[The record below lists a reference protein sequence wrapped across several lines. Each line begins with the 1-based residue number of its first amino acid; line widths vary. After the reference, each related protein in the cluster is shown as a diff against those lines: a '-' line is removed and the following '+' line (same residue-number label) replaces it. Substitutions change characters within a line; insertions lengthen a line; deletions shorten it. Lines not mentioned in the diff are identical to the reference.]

1 MPIVG
6 SAEIVI
12 RAVTTG
18 FQAQVTAALASVN
31 AQAAG
36 QNMGRQVT
44 RGFSSGASGLSGALS
59 SISGEALAANDA
71 FRQMVTTGYFVG
83 PALASVASGIGA
95 VVGGLFALGAQ
106 LGAATPALVAFGGV
120 LAALAQ
126 GFAAIKLGFGGVG
139 KAISS
144 ILKGSKGA
152 SDAQARADRITD
164 AQERLAR
171 VIESNAERR
180 VRADRDVEDA
190 QLRLNKVREEAI
202 EQLQQLNFQSEDAVI
217 SEKKAAIELEK
228 ARETLARVQDLPPNS
243 RARREAELAFAEA
256 ELNLR
261 KAKDRTQDLSKE
273 AAKQNSAYAEKG
285 ASGLEQ
291 VANAE
296 RALQDAVDERARSVR
311 DADRAQADAE
321 KALERAKRK
330 DTGGGGGDDP
340 FKDLS
345 PAAIEFAKFIA
356 DLKPK
361 FIELRNAVAE
371 ELLPRIKDAITILV
385 EDPSLFPLLK
395 TKLSET
401 GQAAGEAAK
410 DLARIITSAPNLK
423 NLGTVMDTNNYVV
436 GKSGKI
442 IGNLYS
448 MLMSLLAA
456 ADPLIRR
463 FTDWIETL
471 TGGWAATLETKN
483 RTGKLTEIFDYAGD
497 VAATL
502 GDILGDVFGAIMNIG
517 KAAAGPGSAGE
528 GLLNTLRDG
537 AANFKEWS
545 NNKLADGTLA
555 QYFHDIMPT
564 FYAIGSVIKE
574 VVIQFAR
581 LGDNK
586 GTAGFFES
594 LIPVVRNIGDALDGL
609 TDSGPAFGNFLE
621 KFTGFIKLFAESGS
635 ITNFFNALSWGL
647 GILTNIFSNP
657 MVAKIV
663 AFVAAQLAFVKA
675 AQLGGNILRF
685 AFMAFGGYFI
695 KIFEFGKNL
704 FDAGKLVFG
713 FASNVAFLETAI
725 LKISYALGIGVGP
738 AFAIL
743 VGAVVAVIAIFVLA
757 YKNSEKFREAISGL
771 IDALKGAFAEAFM
784 QVKGAFE
791 QVMPLFS
798 GTGEIFKEIGDFL
811 AKYLVPIL
819 QVTLVAAI
827 RFVGDA
833 FSGVIKI
840 IGSIIGIVKS
850 VVQIIIGL
858 FAIITGDWGKAKD
871 MLWKG
876 FSGLVSSMKVLF
888 SGIKDIFFAPF
899 KAAFNLIA
907 GAWNNTAGKLSFT
920 VPSWVPK
927 FGGNG
932 FSMPKIP
939 LLAQGGI
946 VPSTPGGMLAVIGEG
961 GRSERVE
968 PLDASGLSAGDRAVI
983 AAIAA
988 QRGGDIN
995 ITVNPSAGMN
1005 EVELANI
1012 IGRQIAWQM
1021 RRGAA

>member
-44 RGFSSGASGLSGALS
+44 RGFSSGASGLSDAIKG
-59 SISGEALAANDA
+59 ISGEALAANEA
-71 FRQMVTTGYFVG
+71 FRQMVTAGYFIG
-83 PALASVASGIGA
+83 PALAAAASGVGA
-95 VVGGLFALGAQ
+95 LVGGLFALGAQ
-106 LGAATPALVAFGGV
+106 LGAATPALMAFGGV

-144 ILKGSKGA
+144 IIKGQKGS

-202 EQLQQLNFQSEDAVI
+202 EQLQQLNFQAEDAVL

-296 RALQDAVDERARSVR
+296 RALQDAVDSRARAVR

-330 DTGGGGGDDP
+330 SEGGGGGNDP

-345 PAAIEFAKFIA
+345 PAAIDFAKFIA
-356 DLKPK
+356 SLRPK
-361 FIELRNAVAE
+361 FLELRDAVAT
-371 ELLPRIKDAITILV
+371 ELLPRIKEAIKTLV
-385 EDPSLFPLLK
+385 DDPNLFPLLK

-401 GQAAGEAAK
+401 GIAAGEAAK
-410 DLARIITSAPNLK
+410 DLAKIVTSATNLK
-423 NLGTVMDTNNYVV
+423 NLGKVMDTNNYVI
-436 GKSGKI
+436 GKTGGI
-442 IGNLYS
+442 VGNLYT
-448 MLMSLLAA
+448 MLMTLLSAA
-456 ADPLIRR
+456 GPLIRR
-463 FTDWIETL
+463 FTDWVDTL
-471 TGGWAATLETKN
+471 TKGWSATLEAKN
-483 RTGKLTEIFDYAGD
+483 KTGELTAIFDYAGD

-502 GDILGDVFGAIMNIG
+502 GDIFGDVFGAIINIG

-528 GLLNTLRDG
+528 GLLNTLREG

-574 VVIQFAR
+574 VVIQFMR

-586 GTAGFFES
+586 GAAGFFES
-594 LIPVVRNIGDALDGL
+594 LVPVVRNFGDALDAM
-609 TDSGPAFGNFLE
+609 TDGAPNLGNFLE
-621 KFTGFIKLFAESGS
+621 KFSGFIKLFAESGS
-635 ITNFFNALSWGL
+635 IQNFFDTLSFGL
-647 GILTNIFSNP
+647 DILTKIFSNP

-663 AFVAAQLAFVKA
+663 AFVSANLAFVKA

-685 AFMAFGGYFI
+685 TFMAFGGYFI
-695 KIFEFGKNL
+695 KIFEFGKKL
-704 FDAGKLVFG
+704 WSAGQLVYG
-713 FASNVAFLETAI
+713 FATNVGFLETAI

-757 YKNSEKFREAISGL
+757 YQNSEKFREAIGGL

-784 QVKGAFE
+784 QVKSAFE

-798 GTGEIFKEIGDFL
+798 GTSEIFKEIGDFL

-819 QVTLVAAI
+819 QITLVAAI

-840 IGSIIGIVKS
+840 VGGIIGAIKS
-850 VVQIIIGL
+850 AVQIIIGM
-858 FAIITGDWGKAKD
+858 FALLTGDWGKAKD
-871 MLWKG
+871 MLLKG
-876 FSGLVSSMKVLF
+876 FGGLISSMKVIF
-888 SGIKDIFFAPF
+888 SGIKDILFAPF
-899 KAAFNLIA
+899 KLAFNLIA
-907 GAWNNTAGKLSFT
+907 GAWNNTVGKLSFS
-920 VPSWVPK
+920 VPKWVPG

-939 LLAQGGI
+939 LLAQGGV
-946 VPSTPGGMLAVIGEG
+946 VPATPGGMLAVIGEG